1 LPQPTGD
8 YRQDFAQLKQYLA
21 AMQVA
26 IPTLYKQYADLCEP
40 GGVRFLA
47 FNIDNDFAD
56 AIDGLVMVD
65 IAQLKTAKRER
76 YIAERK

>member
-1 LPQPTGD
+1 
-8 YRQDFAQLKQYLA
+8 
-21 AMQVA
+21 MQVA

-47 FNIDNDFAD
+47 FNVDNDFAD

-65 IAQLKTAKRER
+65 MNKLKASKRER
-76 YIAERK
+76 YIDAR